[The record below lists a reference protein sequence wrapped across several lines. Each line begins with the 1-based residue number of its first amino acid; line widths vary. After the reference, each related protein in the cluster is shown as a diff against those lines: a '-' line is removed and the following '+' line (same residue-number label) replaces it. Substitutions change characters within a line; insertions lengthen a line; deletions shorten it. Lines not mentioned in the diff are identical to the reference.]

1 MSINSATDRIIS
13 DWKDLLSE
21 LETSHVRFLV
31 IGGYA
36 VMKYTEPYNTK
47 DLDLWTDPAPENAG
61 RLYSALARFGAPLK
75 GIAAEYFTV
84 AGNFYQ
90 IGGSRW
96 RVDIIAST
104 RQRTSPFETAW
115 SRRADM
121 VLAGMTAPVSLYGIA
136 NAGEMFR
143 KPTYLPKTLSAFA
156 SIFFL
161 SAPLSLPWCS
171 ICDARAFA
179 FRA

>member
-1 MSINSATDRIIS
+1 MIPAVPKSACVETRKS
-13 DWKDLLSE
+13 RPWGSTRRCAFFKKLS
-21 LETSHVRFLV
+21 S
-31 IGGYA
+31 
-36 VMKYTEPYNTK
+36 KPSK
-47 DLDLWTDPAPENAG
+47 SAG
-61 RLYSALARFGAPLK
+61 RLDDALACFGAPLK

-161 SAPLSLPWCS
+161 SAPLSLP
-171 ICDARAFA
+171 
-179 FRA
+179 